1 MEKCVKDLFISMVK
15 TWNQFNPQKSVN
27 AEFEENEFNKGKWS
41 LNIILAG
48 MVGSDFIAF
57 LLPSLMAYNCI
68 WYMGGVNNTIS
79 LHIQ

>member
-48 MVGSDFIAF
+48 VVCSDFVAF

-68 WYMGGVNNTIS
+68 WFMSGRDNTIN

>member
-41 LNIILAG
+41 LNISLAG
-48 MVGSDFIAF
+48 VVGSDFIAF

-68 WYMGGVNNTIS
+68 WFLSGFDDKVVF
-79 LHIQ
+79 HIQ